1 MRGSNLKL
9 SYSVEGRRSPREI
22 HLAAYKDCLSA
33 LVEDIQSARENG
45 RLSETEVRFLLK
57 LAIRRQVH
65 DNLSNLV
72 SRTISPLLTHGSR
85 SPGEALGGT
94 TATENDYAG

>member
-1 MRGSNLKL
+1 M
-9 SYSVEGRRSPREI
+9 EGRRSPREI